1 MENNRYAKKLNILFC
16 VASLGLGHATRTLP
30 LIEFFK
36 NQGHKITVLSYA
48 KALDF
53 LKKELSDEKIEYIS
67 FEDYPKLERGKGLKF
82 YYYLITDL
90 MQTTKIIKKEKEFLK
105 NREFDL
111 IISDGRYGFNSKHIP
126 SFLISHQISFIPPKA
141 LAPFKF
147 ISDIGNIK
155 YFKNFHK
162 VLIPDFK
169 EKEFSL
175 AGKLSHNYLTKFF
188 NYEYVGILSSYKKIE
203 TNEKIDYLFIISG
216 YLDEHKDSFVSK
228 LINQAKNLE
237 GKKVFILGDTS
248 KKDVLTLE
256 NNITIYPIAT
266 SNLRKKLFNCAEVI
280 ISRTGYTTIMDL
292 IEMDKKGILFPTPN
306 QTEQEYL
313 AKYHSKKNWF
323 ITNNNDKNFNLKE
336 MINNLNKTKPHPK
349 NEKTK
354 DSIEK
359 IKNIIDF
366 YLNESFFS
374 IIIPAF
380 NEEKY
385 IVNTLNHITNLNYTN
400 YEVIIVEN
408 GSTDNT
414 YKIAKQYENEKIK
427 VIKSKK
433 GVSIAKNEG
442 IKHISKNSEYT
453 IFLDADTIIEKNFL
467 KELNLFL
474 KEKNYVIGTTSIK
487 PYNSNSK
494 KDKLWYKFYD
504 ISHKITQTSYSIQ
517 IIKSDLLKNVK
528 FDEELNFSEDIKF
541 IKDAKKYG
549 KFFFFNTN
557 SVATSTRR
565 FKKDGY
571 IKTLIKWSIQANLP
585 EFLKKNSNYNPIR

>member
-1 MENNRYAKKLNILFC
+1 MENNRKPEQLNILFTI
-16 VASLGLGHATRTLP
+16 ASLGLGHATRTLP
-30 LIEFFK
+30 IIEHFK
-36 NQGHKITVLSYA
+36 NQGHKITILSYA
-48 KALDF
+48 KALEF
-53 LKKELSDEKIEYIS
+53 LKDELYDKTIEFIS
-67 FEDYPKLERGKGLKF
+67 FEDYPKLERGKGWKF
-82 YYYLITDL
+82 YYYLIVDL
-90 MQTTKIIKKEKEFLK
+90 LKTTKIIKKEKKFLK
-105 NREFDL
+105 DKEFDL

-126 SFLISHQISFIPPKA
+126 SFLISHQISFIPPKV
-141 LAPFKF
+141 LMPFKF
-147 ISDIGNIK
+147 ISDIGNLIHFRK
-155 YFKNFHK
+155 FHK
-162 VLIPDFK
+162 VFIPDFK

-175 AGKLSHNYLTKFF
+175 AGKLSHNILLKFF
-188 NYEYVGILSSYKKIE
+188 NYEFVGILSSYKQFNTDK
-203 TNEKIDYLFIISG
+203 KIDYLFVISG
-216 YLDEHKDSFVSK
+216 YLDEHKDSFVSR
-228 LINQAKNLE
+228 LINQAKNIE

-248 KKDVLTLE
+248 KKEVVNLE

-266 SNLRKKLFNCAEVI
+266 SNLRKELFNAANVI

-292 IEMDKKGILFPTPN
+292 IEMNKKGILFPTPN

-323 ITNNNDKNFNLKE
+323 ITNKNDKDFDLKE
-336 MINNLNKTKPHPK
+336 LINKLDKTTPHPK
-349 NEKTK
+349 NEKTTYSIK
-354 DSIEK
+354 KIEK
-359 IKNIIDF
+359 IVNY
-366 YLNESFFS
+366 YLDEIFFS

-380 NEEKY
+380 NEAKY
-385 IVNTLNHITNLNYTN
+385 LKNTLNHIKNLNYSN

-414 YKIAKQYENEKIK
+414 YEIAKEYENEKIK

-442 IKHISKNSEYT
+442 IKHINSSDYT
-453 IFLDADTIIEKNFL
+453 IFLDADTILERNFL

-474 KEKNYVIGTTSIK
+474 KEENFAIGTTSIK

-494 KDKLWYKFYD
+494 IDKFWYKFYD

-517 IIKSDLLKNVK
+517 IINTSLLNKVK

-549 KFFFFNTN
+549 KFFFFETN

-565 FKKDGY
+565 FKKEGY
-571 IKTLIKWSIQANLP
+571 IKTLIKWTFQAILP
-585 EFLKKNSNYNPIR
+585 EFLKKNSNYNPVR